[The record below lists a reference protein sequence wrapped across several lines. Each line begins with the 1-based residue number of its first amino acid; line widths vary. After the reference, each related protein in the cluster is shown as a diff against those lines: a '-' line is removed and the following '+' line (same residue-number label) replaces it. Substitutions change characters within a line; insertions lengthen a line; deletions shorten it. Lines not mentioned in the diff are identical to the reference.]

1 MTSDEPPAVPIL
13 GRVASRNFHNK
24 VIWTLGVNIV
34 GGLYAEGAT
43 LPNDAQL
50 QREQGVS
57 RTVVREALKT
67 LAAKGLIEARTRI
80 GTRVRPRQHWNLFD
94 ADVLAWHFDA
104 GADLAFLGSL
114 AEMRLAIEPEAAAHA
129 ALRRTNEQAS
139 TLVERAGHMA
149 DPANT
154 AEAFARAD
162 LEFHRAVA
170 DASGNP
176 FMRSISA
183 LVELA
188 LMASFKLSS
197 PVADRA
203 AFDRS
208 VAVHGAIAAA
218 IRDGDAQAARAA
230 MRQAIEDGYSRTK
243 GTFI

>member
-1 MTSDEPPAVPIL
+1 
-13 GRVASRNFHNK
+13 SRNFHNQ
-24 VIWTLGVNIV
+24 VIWTLGVGIV
-34 GGLYAEGAT
+34 GGQYPEGAT
-43 LPNDAQL
+43 LPGDVEL
-50 QREQGVS
+50 QRQHGVS
-57 RTVVREALKT
+57 RTVLREALKT

-94 ADVLAWHFDA
+94 ADVLAWHFEA

-129 ALRRTNEQAS
+129 ALRRTPRQAQ
-139 TLVERAGHMA
+139 TLFDWVSRMSDSGSS
-149 DPANT
+149 

-188 LMASFKLSS
+188 LMASFTLSS
-197 PVADRA
+197 PVADPI

-208 VAVHGAIAAA
+208 VAVHQAIAVA
-218 IRDGDAQAARAA
+218 IHDGDAEGDRSA
-230 MRQAIEDGYSRTK
+230 MREAIEDGYGRTK
-243 GTFI
+243 STFA

>member
-1 MTSDEPPAVPIL
+1 MSSDSQPAGPIL
-13 GRVASRNFHNK
+13 GRAPSRNFHNQL
-24 VIWTLGVNIV
+24 IWTLGVDIV
-34 GGLYAEGAT
+34 SGRYPEGAT
-43 LPNDAQL
+43 LPGDTEL
-50 QREQGVS
+50 QRQHGVS
-57 RTVVREALKT
+57 RTVIREALKT

-94 ADVLAWHFDA
+94 ADVLAWHFEA

-129 ALRRTNEQAS
+129 ARRRTDRQAQ
-139 TLVERAGHMA
+139 TLFDWA
-149 DPANT
+149 DRMSDPDST
-154 AEAFARAD
+154 AETFARAD

-188 LMASFKLSS
+188 LMASFTLSS

-203 AFDRS
+203 AFERS
-208 VAVHGAIAAA
+208 VAVHRAIATA
-218 IRDGDAQAARAA
+218 IHDGDAEGARAA
-230 MRQAIEDGYSRTK
+230 MRQAIEDGYGRTK
-243 GTFI
+243 STFG